1 MRVEIQKFAHVF
13 RAGSS
18 LRVTLDTPSQTG
30 YWAFDH
36 LSTPSTNTVWLDRS
50 RPSKIVLGHI
60 AYAHERQL
68 PDCRRMLRQPCRPN
82 EEAVPSGVGPLPPL

>member
-1 MRVEIQKFAHVF
+1 MLRHV
-13 RAGSS
+13 R
-18 LRVTLDTPSQTG
+18 L
-30 YWAFDH
+30 
-36 LSTPSTNTVWLDRS
+36 TVCL
-50 RPSKIVLGHI
+50 IVLGHI